1 MVGSVILK
9 TKIVEMVLNL
19 VMILVTGE
27 WRSWCQEQGTTLFA
41 GSSADK
47 VFNKLSKKLCSYGY
61 CQISSLR
68 SNWAGT
74 LWHVLADFNKF
85 VKLHL
90 LTVHKF
96 FSKLGRGVIL
106 DQKKYCRFLNV
117 FLVFWNTGDCE
128 FEVIFK
134 AFSMAV
140 EGIASGAAGVLGLL
154 GKRSRSIV
162 IKIIMSV
169 GQFIGSGQRDYLT
182 FHIQGIPST

>member
-1 MVGSVILK
+1 M
-9 TKIVEMVLNL
+9 
-19 VMILVTGE
+19 
-27 WRSWCQEQGTTLFA
+27 
-41 GSSADK
+41 
-47 VFNKLSKKLCSYGY
+47 
-61 CQISSLR
+61 
-68 SNWAGT
+68 
-74 LWHVLADFNKF
+74 
-85 VKLHL
+85 
-90 LTVHKF
+90 
-96 FSKLGRGVIL
+96 GRGVIF
-106 DQKKYCRFLNV
+106 DPKKYCRFLNV

-182 FHIQGIPST
+182 FHIQGIPSS